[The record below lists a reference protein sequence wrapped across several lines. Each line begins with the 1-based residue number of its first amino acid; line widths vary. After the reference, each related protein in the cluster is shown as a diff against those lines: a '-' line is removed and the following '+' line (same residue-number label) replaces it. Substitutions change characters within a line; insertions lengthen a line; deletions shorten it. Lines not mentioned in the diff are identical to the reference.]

1 MREADV
7 YSDHYFV
14 KTRIR
19 INLARAEGRKNARE
33 RFDASKLQNEEI
45 RRKYNSEVKNRFEPL
60 EDIDDPEEEHNMIL
74 ATYRDG
80 AKKVLGR

>member
-19 INLARAEGRKNARE
+19 INLARAEGRKNAGE
-33 RFDASKLQNEEI
+33 RFDVSKLQNEEI